1 MLPRPPQPNGSLH
14 LKIDEVGT
22 YIFLFTSS
30 QGLSNNN
37 LSLIFCTDNMTSFQ
51 DYKSPFTSVITSA
64 DKARFNTGVS
74 KTTDNPVKTSPSP
87 PNNEASSADES
98 KA

>member
-1 MLPRPPQPNGSLH
+1 
-14 LKIDEVGT
+14 
-22 YIFLFTSS
+22 
-30 QGLSNNN
+30 
-37 LSLIFCTDNMTSFQ
+37 MTSFQ

-74 KTTDNPVKTSPSP
+74 ATKMPTTDNPVKASPSP
-87 PNNEASSADES
+87 PVEASSADES